1 MSQTITLRIQ
11 DSKALTGAKAT
22 EALDKYIRKIEKRK
36 LKNLNEVQSRS
47 LLKTARVLRTIIA
60 QN

>member
-22 EALDKYIRKIEKRK
+22 EALDKYIKKIEKRK
-36 LKNLNEVQSRS
+36 LKNRSEIQSRS
-47 LLKTARVLRTIIA
+47 LLKTAKLLRTVLD